1 MTTLVDFIHKDWR
14 RSYFGLQYLSNSVV
28 GVQFCDG
35 WPVHP
40 VAKADAVQVFQCPQ
54 TSVSVSLVDALYR
67 LPSKEKFE
75 EREGHS
81 SLKVMARRLSV
92 LQLSTSE
99 IALVLND
106 AAVLDDSSILH
117 NPLRLDLALQK
128 ILAVHAVRLRL
139 AME

>member
-1 MTTLVDFIHKDWR
+1 M
-14 RSYFGLQYLSNSVV
+14 
-28 GVQFCDG
+28 
-35 WPVHP
+35 HP
-40 VAKADAVQVFQCPQ
+40 VAKADAVQGFQCPQ

-81 SLKVMARRLSV
+81 SLKVMERRLSV

-117 NPLRLDLALQK
+117 DPLRLDLALQK